1 MNKGRLSGFWE
12 KHGINFILILMWKKK
27 TNNKT
32 FWKTV
37 KSIFSDKQV
46 QSGKS
51 TLVKS
56 DEITDDDKEIGNIFN
71 HFL

>member
-1 MNKGRLSGFWE
+1 M
-12 KHGINFILILMWKKK
+12 KKN

-37 KSIFSDKQV
+37 KSIFSEKQV
-46 QSGKS
+46 QSGKA

-56 DEITDDDKEIGNIFN
+56 DEKTDDDKEIANIFN

>member
-1 MNKGRLSGFWE
+1 M
-12 KHGINFILILMWKKK
+12 KKK

-46 QSGKS
+46 QSGKA

-56 DEITDDDKEIGNIFN
+56 DEITDYDKEIANIFN

>member
-1 MNKGRLSGFWE
+1 M
-12 KHGINFILILMWKKK
+12 KKK

-37 KSIFSDKQV
+37 KSIFSDKQA
-46 QSGKS
+46 QSGKA

-56 DEITDDDKEIGNIFN
+56 DEITDDDKEIANIFN